1 MKTRLATMI
10 LVSMTYGCQSSTL
23 SQARHD
29 AQLHWREVRAKIKL
43 QLAQQQYDAGLFED
57 ADRSA
62 KEVIFLSPNSHEPYV
77 LLARAQFQ
85 QGAFAACH
93 NTLQQATDLG
103 LKSAALSYVLGVLQ
117 EHLGD
122 LDDALASFVAARQ
135 QEPDGPQYLE
145 AEVECLMALKRPEQ
159 ALDLLSTQTKYASDD
174 GTLDAL
180 AAHIFSANKDDEN
193 ALRLYGLALRQPND
207 SRLVTEE
214 FGVRLAQVGRCDESL
229 LVLNPLLAS
238 TPDEETSA
246 RVRRSVAL
254 CELRQGRGA
263 AARSVLESYAA
274 SHESDTVAQIL
285 LAKASLLEGDF
296 MLALA
301 ALERGSLYAP
311 SDVELLLV
319 RATVNWRR
327 GRLDSAAADLFDL
340 IEQDDDH
347 VDAHCLLAEILR
359 STRRP
364 EAARSHF
371 ERALALD
378 HDSAWAS
385 AGLAALRGTF
395 DPIAPPQEPVLTSRV
410 QP

>member
-1 MKTRLATMI
+1 MKLR
-10 LVSMTYGCQSSTL
+10 
-23 SQARHD
+23 
-29 AQLHWREVRAKIKL
+29 
-43 QLAQQQYDAGLFED
+43 LAQQQYDSGLFED

-62 KEVIFLSPNSHEPYV
+62 REVISLSPNNHEPYV

-85 QGAFAACH
+85 QGAFASCR
-93 NTLQQATDLG
+93 NTLQQATDTG
-103 LKSAALSYVLGVLQ
+103 LQSAALSYTLGVLQ
-117 EHLGD
+117 EHLGN
-122 LDDALASFVAARQ
+122 LDGALASFAAARR
-135 QEPDGPQYLE
+135 QEPDGPQYLV

-159 ALDLLSTQTKYASDD
+159 ALDLLGTQTEYASDD

-180 AAHIFSANKDDEN
+180 AAHIFSANQDDEN
-193 ALRLYGLALRQPND
+193 ALRLYGQALRQPND
-207 SRLVTEE
+207 SRVVAEE

-238 TPDEETSA
+238 SPDEETSA

-254 CELRQGRGA
+254 CELRKGRGA
-263 AARSVLESYAA
+263 AARRVLESYAA

-301 ALERGSLYAP
+301 ALERGSRYAP
-311 SDVELLLV
+311 GDVELLLV

-340 IEQDDDH
+340 IEQDDAN

-385 AGLAALRGTF
+385 AGLDSLRRVINPV
-395 DPIAPPQEPVLTSRV
+395 DPPQEPALTSRV